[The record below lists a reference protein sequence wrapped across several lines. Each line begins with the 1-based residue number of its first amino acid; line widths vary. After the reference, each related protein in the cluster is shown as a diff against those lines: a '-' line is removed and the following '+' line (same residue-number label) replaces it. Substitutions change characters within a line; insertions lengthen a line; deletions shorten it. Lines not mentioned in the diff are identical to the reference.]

1 MKTLNLKKKRMK
13 EEDSGI
19 GRRFRYWLLVEC
31 AKKKKKFE
39 LFLTDVAPCAEFAMC
54 KNALT
59 KVTANGIRGTT
70 FNAICV

>member
-1 MKTLNLKKKRMK
+1 MK

-31 AKKKKKFE
+31 AKKTKNKTKK
-39 LFLTDVAPCAEFAMC
+39 LFLTDVAPCAEFTMC

-59 KVTANGIRGTT
+59 KVTENGTAGTT